1 VGKYSYFYESKEEI
15 TIEPKGGVVLVEV
28 GKEDNV

>member
-1 VGKYSYFYESKEEI
+1 MGKYSYVYESKEEI
-15 TIEPKGGVVLVEV
+15 TIEPKGSVVLIES

>member
-1 VGKYSYFYESKEEI
+1 MGKYSYVYESKEENA
-15 TIEPKGGVVLVEV
+15 IEPKGSVVLVEV